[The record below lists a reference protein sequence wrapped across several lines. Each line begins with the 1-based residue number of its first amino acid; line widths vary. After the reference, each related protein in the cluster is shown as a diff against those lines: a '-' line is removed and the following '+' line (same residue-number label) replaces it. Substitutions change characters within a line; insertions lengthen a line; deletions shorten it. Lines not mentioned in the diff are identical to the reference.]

1 MFKKIP
7 RDKWKHFIVGIGMG
21 VVLQG
26 LFFHALHLSIVAAS
40 MWSISLSIVISYG
53 FELFSL
59 LTGKGHYEVLD
70 ALAGV
75 LGAVIG
81 MVVVTLIYY

>member
-21 VVLQG
+21 VFLQG
-26 LFFHALHLSIVAAS
+26 LFFHALHLSIATAS
-40 MWSISLSIVISYG
+40 IWSISLSIVISYG

-59 LTGKGHYEVLD
+59 ITGKGHYEVLD
-70 ALAGV
+70 AVAGV
-75 LGAVIG
+75 LGAAIG
-81 MVVVTLIYY
+81 MAVVTLIYF